1 MVAKWLQVLFINH
14 GACQVPT
21 ISKRV
26 VDGALPGATLWDDRI
41 PRFGLRVSNSGSKTY
56 VLKFR
61 LHGRQR
67 WHTIGH
73 HGKPKRSEDADAPG
87 RVWTAEA
94 ARSEALRLLGLI
106 ESGIDPAQEKAHR
119 RRAETL
125 NQFAVR
131 YVQKHVEANNK
142 PRSVEE
148 TKRLLE
154 RTVLPK
160 LGKYALREL
169 TREHVR
175 DFHASLKQTPYLA
188 NRCLSLV
195 AHMLGKAEEWGDL
208 SDGSTICRRLPKFKE
223 KARTRYLSGEEV
235 TALGLALDEA
245 ERSGLNMHALTII
258 RLLLLTGARRK
269 EIEALRWDE
278 IQLERGVL
286 ELSDSKTGEKTVN
299 LPQAA
304 REILK
309 AYPREHGSPFVF
321 PAASIRKPKAVGTNE
336 RPAAHYQG
344 LNKVWMEVRK
354 RAGLDDVRL
363 HDLRHTYASFAV
375 AGGLSLPLVG
385 ALLGHKRSAT
395 TERYAH
401 LADDP
406 IRSAADQVGDVVA
419 NALGGALKDA
429 S

>member
-1 MVAKWLQVLFINH
+1 M
-14 GACQVPT
+14 PT

-26 VDGALPGATLWDDRI
+26 VDGAQPGETLWDDRI
-41 PRFGLRVSNSGSKTY
+41 PRFGLRVSSSGSKTY
-56 VLKFR
+56 VMKFR

-73 HGKPKRSEDADAPG
+73 HGKPKRSDDADAPG
-87 RVWTAEA
+87 RVWTADA

-106 ESGIDPAQEKAHR
+106 ESGIDPAHEKAHR
-119 RRAETL
+119 KRAETL
-125 NQFAVR
+125 NQFADR
-131 YVQKHVEANNK
+131 YMRKHVEAHNK
-142 PRSVEE
+142 PRSIDE
-148 TKRLLE
+148 TQRLLK

-169 TREHVR
+169 TRDHVR
-175 DFHASLKQTPYLA
+175 DFHASLKRTPYLA
-188 NRCLSLV
+188 NRCLSLIS
-195 AHMLGKAEEWGDL
+195 HMLGKAEEWGDL
-208 SDGSTICRRLPKFKE
+208 PDGSIICRRLPKFKE
-223 KARTRYLSGEEV
+223 KARKRYLSAEEV
-235 TALGLALDEA
+235 SALGRALDKA
-245 ERSGLNMHALTII
+245 ESDGLNLHGLTII
-258 RLLLLTGARRK
+258 RLLALTGARRG

-278 IQLERGVL
+278 LRLDHGVL
-286 ELSDSKTGEKTVN
+286 ELSDSKTGEKTIN
-299 LPQAA
+299 LPLAA
-304 REILK
+304 VAILQ

-321 PAASIRKPKAVGTNE
+321 PAASIRKPKAALGATE

-344 LNKVWMEVRK
+344 LNKVWLDVRK

-406 IRSAADQVGDVVA
+406 IRLAADQVSDVVA
-419 NALGGALKDA
+419 NALEGELNDA
-429 S
+429 R